1 MNRVR
6 DQVRD
11 GHWPALHLAIFD
23 YLTFRARPHGRDRC
37 QVSYAAIARNLRIRR
52 ATLVAAIRDFE
63 AAGLL
68 RKLHTRVRVAW
79 QGIWASRKGSNIYV
93 FACLPT
99 EFRGRPTIREVSKQ
113 EAREQGITAA
123 ARPPGPVSAGL
134 EAALGL
140 LGARMREAPS

>member
-11 GHWPALHLAIFD
+11 GHWPARYIAIFD
-23 YLTFRARPHGRDRC
+23 HLVFRARPHGRDRC
-37 QVSYAAIARNLRIRR
+37 QVSYATMARNLRIRR

-63 AAGLL
+63 AEGLL
-68 RKLHTRVRVAW
+68 HKLHTRVRAAW

-99 EFRGRPTIREVSKQ
+99 EFRRRPTIREVRKQ
-113 EAREQGITAA
+113 DAQEQGILAHSPA
-123 ARPPGPVSAGL
+123 PGRVSAML
-134 EAALGL
+134 EGALVR
-140 LGARMREAPS
+140 LGQRVKEAPS